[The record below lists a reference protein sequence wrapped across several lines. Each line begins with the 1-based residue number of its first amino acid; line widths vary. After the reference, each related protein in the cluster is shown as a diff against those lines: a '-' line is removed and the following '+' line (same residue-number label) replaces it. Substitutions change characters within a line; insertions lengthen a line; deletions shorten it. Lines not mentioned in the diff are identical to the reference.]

1 MLAITRKNK
10 IKEIITEKKSATV
23 AELAKLFNITEET
36 IRRDL
41 SQLESEGFLKRIYG
55 GAYIEDIV
63 QSDLDV
69 RLREKIMVKD
79 KEIIAN
85 ECARIIM
92 NGNSIFLD
100 ASTTSLYIA
109 TKIKNKKITV
119 ITNSLKIANLLSDS
133 ETVRLL
139 LVGGILDSSSLSFV
153 GKNTENDMRQY
164 FVDKAF
170 ISCRSIHLK
179 TGITDSNE
187 QQAEVRGVHRRGLD
201 SHQHFFWTGLR
212 GGDAGQGNF
221 ELAAALDQQR
231 RRAQHPLV
239 GAEAPPALLTLTA
252 TADAP
257 LGVARGIYNT
267 RFILR
272 LAIWA
277 LHSRPFLRKMRLHP
291 PNTLFAGQPAQGHK
305 EAHRRPEP
313 CALADSPAPETAA
326 RSSPLSDTFKCAN
339 VSARPCYPT
348 VVVG

>member
-92 NGNSIFLD
+92 DGNSIFLD

-133 ETVRLL
+133 ESVRLL

-187 QQAEVRGVHRRGLD
+187 QQAEVRKLAL
-201 SHQHFFWTGLR
+201 QHSNHTYLVVDHTKFNKTSF
-212 GGDAGQGNF
+212 
-221 ELAAALDQQR
+221 ALIGRID
-231 RRAQHPLV
+231 
-239 GAEAPPALLTLTA
+239 EI
-252 TADAP
+252 D
-257 LGVARGIYNT
+257 
-267 RFILR
+267 
-272 LAIWA
+272 
-277 LHSRPFLRKMRLHP
+277 
-291 PNTLFAGQPAQGHK
+291 
-305 EAHRRPEP
+305 
-313 CALADSPAPETAA
+313 
-326 RSSPLSDTFKCAN
+326 
-339 VSARPCYPT
+339 T
-348 VVVG
+348 VVVNKPLPEEWKNAFQANNVEIIQPDN